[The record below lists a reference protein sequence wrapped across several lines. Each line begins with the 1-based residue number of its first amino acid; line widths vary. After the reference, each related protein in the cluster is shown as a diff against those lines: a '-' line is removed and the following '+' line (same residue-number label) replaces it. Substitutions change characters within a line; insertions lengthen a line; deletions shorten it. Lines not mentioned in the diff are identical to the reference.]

1 MRYSRQRFLLGENTM
16 KIAGLFPGQG
26 SQSVG
31 MGRTFYESNEL
42 GKEIFE
48 QANKALGF
56 SLSNLCFNGP
66 IEELT
71 LTKNAQPAILTTS
84 YIAYTL
90 ADIPVS
96 VAAGHSLGEYSAL
109 VAAKSISFEDAVSLV
124 HKRGTY
130 MQEAVEPGQGAML
143 AIIGPTP
150 EEIQTIIDKVENGVV
165 EIANLNC
172 PGQTVVA
179 GDVKATEQFS
189 KLMSETGAKVIPLNV
204 SAPFHCSLMK
214 SAEEKL
220 ARDLDAISFNDPVFP
235 IYANVTASAVRTAEE
250 VRKCLKDQ
258 VCGSVRWTESIQNM
272 ITQESI
278 EKTVEFGAGG
288 VLTKLMKRIDKG
300 IAREEVS

>member
-1 MRYSRQRFLLGENTM
+1 M